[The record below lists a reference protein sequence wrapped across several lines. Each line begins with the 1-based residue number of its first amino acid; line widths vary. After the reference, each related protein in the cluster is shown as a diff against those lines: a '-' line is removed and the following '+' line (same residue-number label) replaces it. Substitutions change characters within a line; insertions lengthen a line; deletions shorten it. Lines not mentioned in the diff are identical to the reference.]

1 VEGPAEHRS
10 SRVDP
15 PADPGIGCGKK
26 VRMNIIG
33 KIFVFAV
40 FVMSLVFMSFA
51 IALFST
57 HTNWRE
63 EITRPADQ
71 VQAGKPLGYQEQLKQ
86 ARAQRERDELELK
99 ELQRKVDLSE
109 TERDQVIAKIQ
120 TALEQK
126 DKELQ
131 ELRNE
136 KNKREDEREK
146 AQVEVTATREELKK
160 ATKTVEDLRV
170 QIAKQQATVDEQVT
184 RTAKLAGKLHEI
196 ESLKE
201 IADERKAQ
209 LEKQVANARLLLKQH
224 GLAIES
230 LPRDHVPTAGGVVTA
245 VADDSIEVTLGG
257 DDGVQMGHFLEVYRN
272 DEYLGRVQVI
282 SVKPDRSVGRVIR
295 EFKRGD
301 IQPGDRVATRLKA

>member
-1 VEGPAEHRS
+1 
-10 SRVDP
+10 
-15 PADPGIGCGKK
+15 
-26 VRMNIIG
+26 MNIIG

-71 VQAGKPLGYQEQLKQ
+71 VQAGKPLGYKLQLDEAKKE
-86 ARAQRERDELELK
+86 RETLTAEIAKLTAE
-99 ELQRKVDLSE
+99 VAASE
-109 TERDQVIAKIQ
+109 AARDQIVAKIQ
-120 TALEQK
+120 TALGEK

-131 ELRNE
+131 ALR
-136 KNKREDEREK
+136 KAKDTREDEREN
-146 AQVEVTATREELKK
+146 AQTELAMTRTELEK
-160 ATKTVEDLRV
+160 ATKTVEGLRDDIRGM
-170 QIAKQQATVDEQVT
+170 QAKVDEQVT
-184 RTAKLAGKLHEI
+184 RTAKLAGELHEK
-196 ESLKE
+196 ESFLE
-201 IADERKAQ
+201 IATERKAQ

-230 LPRDHVPTAGGVVTA
+230 MPRDHVPTAGGVVTA

-257 DDGVQMGHFLEVYRN
+257 DDGVQMGHFLEVYRD

>member
-1 VEGPAEHRS
+1 
-10 SRVDP
+10 
-15 PADPGIGCGKK
+15 
-26 VRMNIIG
+26 MNIIG

-63 EITRPADQ
+63 EITRTADK
-71 VQAGKPLGYQEQLKQ
+71 VQAGKPLGYKLQLDEAKKE
-86 ARAQRERDELELK
+86 RETLTAEIAKLTAE
-99 ELQRKVDLSE
+99 VATSE
-109 TERDQVIAKIQ
+109 AARDQIVAKIQ
-120 TALEQK
+120 TALEEK

-131 ELRNE
+131 ALR
-136 KNKREDEREK
+136 KDKDAREDEREQ
-146 AQVEVTATREELKK
+146 AQTELAMARTELEK
-160 ATKTVEDLRV
+160 ATKTVEGLRDDIRGM
-170 QIAKQQATVDEQVT
+170 QAKVDDQVT
-184 RTAKLAGKLHEI
+184 RTAKLAGELHEK
-196 ESLKE
+196 ESFLE
-201 IADERKAQ
+201 IATERKAQ

>member
-1 VEGPAEHRS
+1 
-10 SRVDP
+10 
-15 PADPGIGCGKK
+15 
-26 VRMNIIG
+26 MNIIG

-71 VQAGKPLGYQEQLKQ
+71 VQAGKPLGYKLQLDEAKKE
-86 ARAQRERDELELK
+86 RETLTAEIAKLTAE
-99 ELQRKVDLSE
+99 VAASE
-109 TERDQVIAKIQ
+109 AARDQIVAKIQ
-120 TALEQK
+120 TALGEK

-131 ELRNE
+131 ALR
-136 KNKREDEREK
+136 KAKDAREDEREK
-146 AQVEVTATREELKK
+146 AQTELAMTRTELEK
-160 ATKTVEDLRV
+160 ATKTVEGLRDDIRGM
-170 QIAKQQATVDEQVT
+170 QAKVDEQVT
-184 RTAKLAGKLHEI
+184 RTAKLAGELHEK
-196 ESLKE
+196 ESFLE
-201 IADERKAQ
+201 IATERKAQ

-230 LPRDHVPTAGGVVTA
+230 MPRDHVPTAGGVVTA

-257 DDGVQMGHFLEVYRN
+257 DDGVQMGHFLEVYRD

>member
-1 VEGPAEHRS
+1 
-10 SRVDP
+10 
-15 PADPGIGCGKK
+15 
-26 VRMNIIG
+26 MNIIG

-57 HTNWRE
+57 HTNWRD
-63 EITRPADQ
+63 EITRTADQ
-71 VQAGKPLGYQEQLKQ
+71 VQAGKPLGYKLQLEEAKKE
-86 ARAQRERDELELK
+86 RETLTAEIAKLTAE
-99 ELQRKVDLSE
+99 VAASE
-109 TERDQVIAKIQ
+109 AARDQVVAKIQ
-120 TALEQK
+120 TALEEK

-131 ELRNE
+131 DLR
-136 KNKREDEREK
+136 KDKDAREDEREK
-146 AQVEVTATREELKK
+146 AQSELAMARAELEK
-160 ATKTVEDLRV
+160 ATKTVEELRAD
-170 QIAKQQATVDEQVT
+170 IAKQQNTVNEEVA
-184 RTAKLAGKLHEI
+184 RSAKLAGELHEK
-196 ESLKE
+196 ESFLE
-201 IADERKAQ
+201 IATERKAQ

-224 GLAIES
+224 GLAIDS
-230 LPRDHVPTAGGVVTA
+230 LPRDQVPTAGGVVTA

-257 DDGVQMGHFLEVYRN
+257 DDGIQMGHFLEVYRN

>member
-1 VEGPAEHRS
+1 
-10 SRVDP
+10 
-15 PADPGIGCGKK
+15 
-26 VRMNIIG
+26 MNIIG

-57 HTNWRE
+57 HTNWRD
-63 EITRPADQ
+63 EITRTADQ
-71 VQAGKPLGYQEQLKQ
+71 VQAGKPLGYKLQLEEAKKE
-86 ARAQRERDELELK
+86 RETLTAEIAKLTAE
-99 ELQRKVDLSE
+99 VASSE
-109 TERDQVIAKIQ
+109 AARDQVVAKIQ
-120 TALEQK
+120 TALEEK

-131 ELRNE
+131 DLR
-136 KNKREDEREK
+136 KDKDAREDEREK
-146 AQVEVTATREELKK
+146 AQSELAMARAELEK
-160 ATKTVEDLRV
+160 ATKTVEELRAD
-170 QIAKQQATVDEQVT
+170 IAKQQNTVNDAVA
-184 RTAKLAGKLHEI
+184 RSAKLAGELHEK
-196 ESLKE
+196 ESFLE
-201 IADERKAQ
+201 IATERKAQ

-230 LPRDHVPTAGGVVTA
+230 LPRDQVPTAGGIVTA

-257 DDGVQMGHFLEVYRN
+257 DDGVQMGHFLEVYRD

>member
-1 VEGPAEHRS
+1 
-10 SRVDP
+10 
-15 PADPGIGCGKK
+15 
-26 VRMNIIG
+26 MNIIG
-33 KIFVFAV
+33 KIYVFAV

-71 VQAGKPLGYQEQLKQ
+71 VQAGKPLGYKLQLDEAKKE
-86 ARAQRERDELELK
+86 RETLTAEIAKLTAE
-99 ELQRKVDLSE
+99 VAASE
-109 TERDQVIAKIQ
+109 AARDQIVAKIQ
-120 TALEQK
+120 TALGEK

-131 ELRNE
+131 ALR
-136 KNKREDEREK
+136 KAKDAREDEREN
-146 AQVEVTATREELKK
+146 AQTELAMTRTELEK
-160 ATKTVEDLRV
+160 ATKTVEGLRDDIRGM
-170 QIAKQQATVDEQVT
+170 QKKVDEQVT
-184 RTAKLAGKLHEI
+184 RTAKLAGELHEK
-196 ESLKE
+196 ESFLE
-201 IADERKAQ
+201 IATERKAQ